1 MESLSINRRQMGY
14 ASLALAIPG
23 LSGATDPS
31 GLRLG
36 QFSAEINPPVGHPC
50 MGGGISPVV
59 SYLDPLFAKGIVLI
73 AKGHAPVVIVS
84 ADWCEIR
91 HTAHDAWRKALA
103 DATGTTPERVLV
115 SSVHQHDAPVADLRA
130 EEILK
135 KAGSKGSVC
144 FADFHAVAVAR
155 VARAAKIAI
164 GNLKTV
170 DKICASRIPVQ
181 DVSSNRRTLDSKGRI
196 RFDRGSTTRD
206 AELRQGETGVI
217 DPDMAMISLESSGQ
231 ALAALFCYAT
241 HPMSQYGKGAVSA
254 DFPGLARR
262 MVEQA
267 HPGLQA
273 IYLSGCSGNV
283 TAGKYND
290 GAPGNRMLLAGRLA
304 EAMTKALATAKPLKN
319 PGFRFASVPYSLAF
333 RNTLGFDTA
342 SLEAKLHAPRSFD
355 QCLAA
360 MGLSCQE
367 RLQRPLD
374 LPILDFGGAAL
385 LLAPGESY
393 VEYQLYAKSLRP
405 EAVVLCAG
413 YGESVTGYV
422 PTEKAWAEK
431 DSNLGDWC
439 WVAPGSEDPLK
450 VALKTALLNPVPK

>member
-1 MESLSINRRQMGY
+1 MGY
-14 ASLALAIPG
+14 AALALAYPN
-23 LSGATDPS
+23 LSLGTEPLL
-31 GLRLG
+31 LRVG
-36 QFSAEINPPVGHPC
+36 QFQAEINPPVGHPC
-50 MGGGISPVV
+50 MGGGIRPVAT
-59 SYLDPLFAKGIVLI
+59 YLDPLFAKGIVLVS
-73 AKGHAPVVIVS
+73 KGQPPVVIVS
-84 ADWCEIR
+84 VDWCEIR
-91 HTAHDAWRKALA
+91 HTAHDAWRTALA
-103 DATGTTPERVLV
+103 DATGTTPDRVLV

-130 EEILK
+130 EEILQ

-144 FADFHAVAVAR
+144 NVAFHEEVVTRVAKAAR
-155 VARAAKIAI
+155 VAL
-164 GNLKTV
+164 GDLKSV
-170 DKICASRIPVQ
+170 ESICASRVPVQ

-206 AELRQGETGVI
+206 GELRQGETGVI
-217 DPDMAMISLESSGQ
+217 DPEMAMISLKGSGKTMT
-231 ALAALFCYAT
+231 ALFCYAT
-241 HPMSQYGKGAVSA
+241 HPMSQYGQGAVSA

-262 MVEQA
+262 MVEQT
-267 HPGLQA
+267 HPGLHT

-290 GAPGNRMLLAGRLA
+290 GAPGNRMLLAGRLSD
-304 EAMTKALATAKPLKN
+304 AMTKALAAAKPLKN
-319 PGFRFASVPYSLAF
+319 PGFRFASVPFQLPY
-333 RNTLGFDTA
+333 RNSLGFDTA
-342 SLEAKLHAPRSFD
+342 SLKAKLHAPRSFD

-367 RLQRPLD
+367 RLKRPLD

-422 PTEKAWAEK
+422 PTEKAWEEK

-439 WVAPGSEDPLK
+439 WVASGSENALR
-450 VALKTALLNPVPK
+450 VALKTALLNPAQK

>member
-1 MESLSINRRQMGY
+1 MESFPLNRRQLGH
-14 ASLALAIPG
+14 ATLALAFPG
-23 LSGATDPS
+23 IALATDPLE
-31 GLRLG
+31 LRVG
-36 QFSAEINPPVGHPC
+36 PFSAEINPPVGHPC
-50 MGGGISPVV
+50 MGGGIRPVV
-59 SYLDPLFAKGIVLI
+59 SYSDPLFAKGIVLV

-84 ADWCEIR
+84 VDWCEIR

-103 DATGTTPERVLV
+103 DATGTTPDRVLV

-135 KAGSKGSVC
+135 KAKAKGSVC
-144 FADFHAVAVAR
+144 FADFHEVAVAR
-155 VARAAKIAI
+155 VARAAKVAMRD
-164 GNLKTV
+164 LKTV

-181 DVSSNRRTLDSKGRI
+181 DVSSNRRTLDSQGKI

-206 AELRQGETGVI
+206 RELREGETGVI
-217 DPDMAMISLESSGQ
+217 DPDMTMISLESAGEP
-231 ALAALFCYAT
+231 LTALFCYAT
-241 HPMSQYGKGAVSA
+241 HPMSQYGQGAVSA

-262 MVEQA
+262 LVEQT
-267 HPGLQA
+267 HPGLQV

-304 EAMTKALATAKPLKN
+304 DAMNKALATAKPLKT
-319 PGFRFASVPYSLAF
+319 PQFRFASVPYSLSF
-333 RNTLGFDTA
+333 RNTLGFDTKT
-342 SLEAKLHAPRSFD
+342 LEGKLHAPRSFD

-367 RLQRPLD
+367 RLKRPLD
-374 LPILDFGGAAL
+374 LPIMDFGGAAL

-405 EAVVLCAG
+405 EAVILCAG

-431 DSNLGDWC
+431 DTNLGDWC
-439 WVAPGSEDPLK
+439 WVAPGSEEPLK
-450 VALKTALLNPVPK
+450 VALKTALLKPVKK